1 MQDTV
6 LVVDDEK
13 EICDLIEVYLKNE
26 GYRVLKFYRGTEA
39 LECLECENVDL
50 AILDIMLPDID
61 GYSVLSKI
69 RENYLFPIIMLTA
82 KSEDIDKIN
91 GLTLGADDYMT
102 KPFNP
107 LEVVTRVKTQLRRY
121 KKYNSSEFNPNDEIN
136 IMGLSISKKSHQCFL
151 NEEELSLT
159 PIEFDILYYLCE
171 RRGKV
176 VSSDVLFKAV
186 WNEKYFEAA
195 NNTIMSHIARIRE
208 KMHEVARKP
217 KYIKT
222 VWGVGYKID

>member
-1 MQDTV
+1 
-6 LVVDDEK
+6 
-13 EICDLIEVYLKNE
+13 
-26 GYRVLKFYRGTEA
+26 
-39 LECLECENVDL
+39 
-50 AILDIMLPDID
+50 
-61 GYSVLSKI
+61 
-69 RENYLFPIIMLTA
+69 
-82 KSEDIDKIN
+82 
-91 GLTLGADDYMT
+91 
-102 KPFNP
+102 
-107 LEVVTRVKTQLRRY
+107 
-121 KKYNSSEFNPNDEIN
+121 
-136 IMGLSISKKSHQCFL
+136 MGLSISKKSHQCFL